1 VRLDADEAAENAS
14 GAIVESVFVK
24 EIAGGMRRGVVLER
38 AGIEFLNSI
47 SDGDGEQIAPC
58 AFTRETAKAFKTRI
72 AAAEMQIQT
81 FNRRFVLYFGGIDLQ
96 GENVIPPILRA
107 HVSDFGARTRNQVVH
122 SASEAGR
129 WPIYGVEMLDYCN
142 FGKFVGDEE
151 QVWKH
156 GGIFASQPMKNF
168 NRQFDFNA
176 TRNVKKC
183 S

>member
-1 VRLDADEAAENAS
+1 
-14 GAIVESVFVK
+14 
-24 EIAGGMRRGVVLER
+24 MRTGVVLER

-47 SDGDGEQIAPC
+47 SDGDGEQIA
-58 AFTRETAKAFKTRI
+58 ARTFTSETAEAFKTRI

-81 FNRRFVLYFGGIDLQ
+81 LNGRLVLHFGEINLQ
-96 GENVIPPILRA
+96 GENVLPPILGA
-107 HVSDFGARTRNQVVH
+107 PVSDFRARTGNQVVH

-129 WPIYGVEMLDYCN
+129 LPMCGAEVLKNSDLCQL
-142 FGKFVGDEE
+142 VRDQE
-151 QVWKH
+151 QVRKN

-176 TRNVKKC
+176 ARNVKKC